1 MNAVEHVVPVRGGD
15 LAVTHWPAR
24 GAAGPPVIALHGITS
39 NGRFL
44 APLARALAANGTPV
58 HAPDLR
64 GRGASRQ
71 LPGPYGL
78 SAHVA
83 DVLALADALGDAA
96 GGTGGDT
103 AVDARGPRPI
113 LLGHSMGAF
122 VAALAAAT
130 HPGRFARLVLVDGGL
145 GFPAP
150 AGHDIDA
157 LLDAVI
163 GPAMRRLSLTF
174 PDRASYHAY
183 FREHPALADHFGDD
197 LRHHLD
203 RDLVGEPPMM
213 RSACVLD
220 AVRADG
226 ADVLSDPATL
236 AAVHRLRDPATL
248 LLAER
253 GLLNE
258 PRALYDPE
266 RVAAAG
272 LDPATVTVHQVP
284 DTNHYTILLAEH
296 AVAAV
301 AAAVTW

>member
-1 MNAVEHVVPVRGGD
+1 MNAVERAVPVRGGD

-24 GAAGPPVIALHGITS
+24 GAATAAAPVIALHGITS

-44 APLARALAANGTPV
+44 APLARALAASGTPV

-83 DVLALADALGDAA
+83 DVLALVDAL
-96 GGTGGDT
+96 
-103 AVDARGPRPI
+103 VDARGPRPI

-150 AGHDIDA
+150 AGHAIDA
-157 LLDAVI
+157 LLEAVI

-203 RDLVGEPPMM
+203 RDLIGEPPTM

-236 AAVHRLRDPATL
+236 AAIHRLRDPATL

-258 PRALYDPE
+258 PRALYDPG

-272 LDPATVTVHQVP
+272 LDPATVAVQGVP
-284 DTNHYTILLAEH
+284 DTNHDTILLADH

-301 AAAVTW
+301 AAAVTR